1 VSTREDEHPGT
12 AASVARTLKLRD
24 RRLRLTVLSILGIGV
39 LVLMLLAPIFQ
50 EVEALA
56 GVAAGV
62 AITVVLLGILLDYG
76 AEVES
81 ALAALRRTV
90 RDVDERVAS
99 HEKRL
104 IRIDEHVSEVAREK
118 RLEVFGNEEDA
129 TPRQLEFVR
138 NNPMRFVRL
147 CEYSTLTIQPLM
159 RCLAE
164 REGLEEI
171 QLLMARPSKASP
183 YQAQSRLPE
192 AVFRLAHR
200 FPKEDAR
207 RRGLRIRCWS
217 EPPSMR
223 GRNYNDDLIV
233 VGWYTYHC
241 KRPELGRKQIWGDEN
256 ALVWT
261 PCRGPEGERMRD
273 MFEDVFHTSWETAQ
287 PLAEA
292 WAPLLAD
299 GLRERHP
306 EFPSDDWLAEAS

>member
-1 VSTREDEHPGT
+1 VITPENEHPGT

-76 AEVES
+76 AEVEGG
-81 ALAALRRTV
+81 LAALRRTV
-90 RDVDERVAS
+90 HDVDERVAS

-104 IRIDEHVSEVAREK
+104 VAIDKHVSEVAREE

-129 TPRQLEFVR
+129 THRQLEFVR

-147 CEYSTLTIQPLM
+147 CEYSTLTIQSLM

-171 QLLMARPSKASP
+171 QLLMARPAKASP

-192 AVFRLAHR
+192 AVFQLSER
-200 FPKEDAR
+200 FPEHDAR
-207 RRGLRIRCWS
+207 RRGLQIRCWS

-223 GRNYNDDLIV
+223 GRNFNNDLIV
-233 VGWYTYHC
+233 MGWYTYHN
-241 KRPELGRKQIWGDEN
+241 KSPKLGPKQIWGHEN

-261 PCRGPEGERMRD
+261 PCRGPEGKRMRD
-273 MFEDVFHTSWETAQ
+273 MFEDVFHTSWKTAQ
-287 PLAEA
+287 PLADA
-292 WAPLLAD
+292 WAPVLTD
-299 GLRERHP
+299 SFREDHP
-306 EFPSDDWLAEAS
+306 EFPTDWVATVSS